1 MSEKQKFKVCSFDE
15 GKEHPDKITILDLS
29 DKDIEEIDLEILMF
43 DNLEELILDGNS
55 RLNKLPEELEYLPKL
70 ERLSIRKCDHVLLSQ
85 LKVISN
91 LKALNCSEMDFPDD
105 ENLKKIEGSEKL
117 SELIMINC
125 TNAFSKYSVGQGIAH
140 LWALPAEVGNLT
152 NLQRLVLDNNKIE
165 KLPDSF
171 KFLTKLKVLSVK
183 DNLLYSLPECIFSLP
198 ELSELYVKGNN
209 LKGENSNFKKKLLE
223 NPAFKTDLVVN
234 IEKGKIKATSKNN
247 NENIISEEV
256 LKELERLGIK
266 KVDTYTK
273 EKYFTLEDGD
283 EEEICIPVEV
293 VQLLWGYQWVGID
306 LEWKELPNHDD
317 FDEEFDDEDYE
328 NGEDDEFDVKDKSV
342 AISYGFYLDGS
353 FSIENDVYM
362 VIGGCKVCGQ
372 EGKISICLSD
382 ENMSD
387 PKVYLDDYESGP
399 NEYDSLSKFLKA
411 LTIKE

>member
-1 MSEKQKFKVCSFDE
+1 MPEKQNFKVCSFDE
-15 GKEHPDKITILDLS
+15 GKGNPDKVRILDLS
-29 DKDIEEIDLEILMF
+29 DKDIDELDLEILMF

-70 ERLSIRKCDHVLLSQ
+70 ERLSLCKCDHVLLSQ
-85 LKVISN
+85 LKVIPN
-91 LKALNCSEMDFPDD
+91 LKVLDCSEMDFPDD
-105 ENLKKIEGSEKL
+105 ENLKIIEGSGKL
-117 SELIMINC
+117 SELIMKNC
-125 TNAFSKYSVGQGIAH
+125 TNTFSKYSVGQGPAH
-140 LWALPAEVGNLT
+140 LWALPVEIGSLT

-183 DNLLYSLPECIFSLP
+183 DNILYSLPECIFSLP

-209 LKGENSNFKKKLLE
+209 LKGENSNFKKKLSE
-223 NPAFKTDLVVN
+223 NPAFKTDLIVN
-234 IEKGKIKATSKNN
+234 IENGKVKTTSKNN

-283 EEEICIPVEV
+283 EEEICIPVGL

-306 LEWKELPNHDD
+306 LEWKESPDYNN
-317 FDEEFDDEDYE
+317 FDEEDYDEFE
-328 NGEDDEFDVKDKSV
+328 GEDRSV
-342 AISYGFYLDGS
+342 AISYSFYLDES
-353 FSIENDVYM
+353 FSVDNDVYM
-362 VIGGCKVCGQ
+362 AIGGCEVCGQ
-372 EGKISICLSD
+372 EGRISICLSD

-411 LTIKE
+411 LIAKE